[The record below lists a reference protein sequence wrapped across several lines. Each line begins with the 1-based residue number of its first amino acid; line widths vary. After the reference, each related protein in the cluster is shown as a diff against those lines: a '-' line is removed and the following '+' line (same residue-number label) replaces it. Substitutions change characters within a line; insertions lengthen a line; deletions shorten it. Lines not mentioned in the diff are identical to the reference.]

1 MTTETTSPP
10 KTKRIILLVLL
21 GILLLIIF
29 WLGLK
34 TWRIYQV
41 GQDLLATQAEVE
53 TLMADGLTN
62 IDPDRAEA
70 LIMETRQDIKTLK
83 KETAVFMPLTPYLG
97 WVPTVGSTLV
107 NAPAFMTM
115 AESGIDG
122 AAFAVRGLKPA
133 LLIMQDDNPSE
144 ASMLSQ
150 LSSILVDA
158 TPDLIAANE
167 KLAEVA
173 AARAEITNV
182 DELPWRLQT
191 LFALSDEWLPFAQD
205 GLALTA
211 VLPEILG
218 ENGPRTYLLIAQNE
232 DELRPTGGFISGAGT
247 IVIENGEIDR
257 LNMMDANIID
267 NWAEKPYDLAPQ
279 PFYDYMGIDL
289 LLFRDVNFW
298 PDFPTTA
305 EKAMDLYSYG
315 QDQPPLD
322 GVIAI
327 DQEFLKLLVEAIG
340 SIYIQEK
347 DLTITP
353 QNSIEIMQNA
363 WATREPEYNPA
374 QGGERKAFIG
384 IFAMAI
390 LDYIENNFSSIDPQ
404 LLAQNIKTSLENK
417 HLQIYVRDEKTA
429 AVLAENNWNGRLDNV
444 AAQDFLAVVDT
455 NMGFSKAN
463 LYIERTLDYKI
474 TLDND
479 GKGEADLTI
488 THTHTGQQDF
498 DECIAYNLE
507 AYRTGGQ
514 YLELAEN
521 CYWNYL
527 RVYVPEGSQLLSG
540 TEHFTPGDFM
550 REGEPITS
558 VSDVLL
564 EQAGL
569 TTWDNFLL
577 VPYGQSVS
585 TNYQYLLPQI
595 TTLADNNANQYQLT
609 MRKQAGTGS
618 DSANI
623 SIMLPPGTTL
633 IDANPK
639 PSNIDEETLFFN
651 IILDTDKIITV
662 TYE

>member
-41 GQDLLATQAEVE
+41 GQDLLARQAEVE
-53 TLMADGLTN
+53 TLMVNGPTN
-62 IDPDRAEA
+62 IDPDRTES
-70 LIMETRQDIKTLK
+70 LILETRQDIKTLK

-107 NAPAFMTM
+107 NAPAFMAM

-150 LSSILVDA
+150 LSSVLVDA

-173 AARAEITNV
+173 AARSEITNV

-191 LFALSDEWLPFAQD
+191 IFALSDEWLPFAQD

-218 ENGPRTYLLIAQNE
+218 ENGSRTYLLIAQNE

-247 IVIENGEIDR
+247 MLVENGKIDS
-257 LNMMDANIID
+257 LNMFDANVID
-267 NWAEKPYDLAPQ
+267 NWAEKPYDFPPQ

-315 QDQPPLD
+315 QDHPPLD

-327 DQEFLKLLVEAIG
+327 DQEFLKLLVEATG

-353 QNSIEIMQNA
+353 QNSVEIMQNA
-363 WATREPEYNPA
+363 WATREPEDDSEK
-374 QGGERKAFIG
+374 GGDRKAFIG
-384 IFAMAI
+384 VFAMAI
-390 LDYIENNFSSIDPQ
+390 LDYVENNFSSIDPQ

-417 HLQIYVRDEKTA
+417 HLQIYVRDEEAA
-429 AVLAENNWNGRLDNV
+429 AVLAENNWNGRLDNA

-455 NMGFSKAN
+455 NMGFNKVN

-474 TLDND
+474 ALDNE
-479 GKGEADLTI
+479 GKGEADLTV
-488 THTHTGQQDF
+488 THTHTGQHNV

-507 AYRTGGQ
+507 AYKVGGQ
-514 YLELAEN
+514 YIEMAEN

-527 RVYVPEGSQLLSG
+527 RVYVPEGSQLISG
-540 TEHFTPGDFM
+540 TEHFTPGDIM
-550 REGEPITS
+550 REGEPINS
-558 VSDVLL
+558 ASDVLL
-564 EQAGL
+564 EQARL

-585 TNYQYLLPQI
+585 SNYQYLLPQI
-595 TTLADNNANQYQLT
+595 TMLADNNATQYQLT
-609 MRKQAGTGS
+609 VRKQAGTGP

-623 SIMLPPGTTL
+623 SIILPTGTTL

-639 PSNIDEETLFFN
+639 PSNIDEETIFFD
-651 IILDTDKIITV
+651 IILDTDKIISV